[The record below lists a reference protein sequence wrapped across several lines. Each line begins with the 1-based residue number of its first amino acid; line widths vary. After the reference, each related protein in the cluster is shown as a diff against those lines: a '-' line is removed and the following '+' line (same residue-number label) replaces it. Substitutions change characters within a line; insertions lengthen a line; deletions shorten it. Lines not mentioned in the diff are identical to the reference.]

1 MINNINYANFLSGLR
16 IVIAPIL
23 ILIFFISD
31 QSPRIFLVLIFAI
44 ACLTDYLDGYIARK
58 MNQVSQLGKF
68 LDPVADKLLVITS
81 LLLVLFDYNSLIIFI
96 PICIIVI
103 REVLVSALREWVAIS
118 NLKSTFSK
126 GKTVDVNYI
135 GKIKTFIQMLSIGFL
150 LFDGSVFTID
160 TYMIGLY
167 GIYLAAFLSLIS
179 MIIYLGNVIRS

>member
-1 MINNINYANFLSGLR
+1 MIKNINYANFLSCLR
-16 IVIAPIL
+16 IVVVPIL
-23 ILIFFISD
+23 VILFFISD
-31 QSPRIFLVLIFAI
+31 QSPRIFLVFIFTI
-44 ACLTDYLDGYIARK
+44 ACLTDYLDGYVARK
-58 MNQVSQLGKF
+58 MNQVSDLGKF

-118 NLKSTFSK
+118 NLKRSFSK